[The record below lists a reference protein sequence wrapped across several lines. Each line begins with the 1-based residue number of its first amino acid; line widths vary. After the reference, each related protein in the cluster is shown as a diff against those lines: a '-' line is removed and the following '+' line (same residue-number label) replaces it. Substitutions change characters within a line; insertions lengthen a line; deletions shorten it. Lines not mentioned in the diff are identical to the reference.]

1 MESSAA
7 RMRGSTTGPGFAG
20 QPHVQQRHVDLA
32 GAERVEAGGAVLGL
46 EHLDDPF
53 LSPLALMWAPSCSS
67 GNWTG
72 GPESG
77 RARTAR

>member
-1 MESSAA
+1 
-7 RMRGSTTGPGFAG
+7 
-20 QPHVQQRHVDLA
+20 
-32 GAERVEAGGAVLGL
+32 
-46 EHLDDPF
+46 
-53 LSPLALMWAPSCSS
+53 MWAPSCSS